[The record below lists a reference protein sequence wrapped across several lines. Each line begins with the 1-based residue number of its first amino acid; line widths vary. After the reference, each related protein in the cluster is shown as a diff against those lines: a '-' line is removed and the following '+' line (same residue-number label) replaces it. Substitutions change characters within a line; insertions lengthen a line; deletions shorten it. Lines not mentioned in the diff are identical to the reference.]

1 MNNLTITVIGAS
13 APTKT
18 IEEVGC
24 EIVASLKA
32 AGYSCIHLVK
42 CRFGESN

>member
-24 EIVASLKA
+24 EIVDSPKA
-32 AGYSCIHLVK
+32 AFCSCTRMVK
-42 CRFGESN
+42 FRFGESS